1 MSNETTIEIKKPLVE
16 RESLATQAE
25 LLLQVIENY
34 PAKNAA
40 KLLEITQAEVAEEEV
55 ENRKFPTLTIATKED
70 MASEL
75 DILER
80 LGFIKSAKKAW
91 YSWDSKIVADGVKEP
106 KVKKE
111 PKEKKEKVAKEPK
124 EKKVTSAS
132 LCREWLTTLDNEVFT
147 SNILTSIC
155 KMYKTVTDEK
165 GLEEV
170 GIGAFRN
177 YAIDEAAKRNV
188 TILKKEAVEKPVKE
202 KKVKVAKAEAI
213 YRETYETASEEVA
226 QEASTTEEE
235 AFQG

>member
-1 MSNETTIEIKKPLVE
+1 MSNETIEIKKPLVE

-25 LLLQVIENY
+25 ILLQLIENY

-40 KLLEITQAEVAEEEV
+40 KLLEICGAEVGEEDV
-55 ENRKFPTLTIATKED
+55 ANRKFPSLTIATKED
-70 MASEL
+70 LASEL

-91 YSWDSKIVADGVKEP
+91 YSWDSKIVADGVKEA
-106 KVKKE
+106 KKE

-188 TILKKEAVEKPVKE
+188 AILKKEAVEKPVKE
-202 KKVKVAKAEAI
+202 KKVKVAKAEATT
-213 YRETYETASEEVA
+213 ETSETVSEEVV
-226 QEASTTEEE
+226 EETSTTDEES
-235 AFQG
+235 FQG

>member
-1 MSNETTIEIKKPLVE
+1 MSNETIEIKKPLVE

-25 LLLQVIENY
+25 ILLQVIENY

-40 KLLEITQAEVAEEEV
+40 KLLEITQAEVAEEDV
-55 ENRKFPTLTIATKED
+55 ANRKFPSLTIATKED
-70 MASEL
+70 MTSEL

-80 LGFIKSAKKAW
+80 LGFIKSAKKTW

-106 KVKKE
+106 KAKKE

-202 KKVKVAKAEAI
+202 KKVKVAKAEAEVT
-213 YRETYETASEEVA
+213 ETSGTVSEEVV
-226 QEASTTEEE
+226 EETSTTDEES
-235 AFQG
+235 FQG